1 MQDQVVVARDTDAVE
16 TMRPQDPIITLKLNS
31 RLPLVLLTVFLFQ
44 HLVSPSRVWIYLIS
58 GLGGLL
64 VISYL
69 WSREMAERVRA
80 SRELRYTWIQVGDL
94 LEEQF
99 AVVNYSSLPVL
110 WAEINDG
117 SDVPGYSI
125 SRVETIPS
133 NSERTWTTHGHC
145 RQRGLFTL
153 GPWEVRMGDPFGLFR
168 AVLQYP
174 EFETLLVY
182 PPVANLPPIQ
192 LPEGTTSGSI
202 RSHVRSLHVTTNAA
216 GIRDYV
222 AGDSFHHIHWPS
234 TARRQA
240 MMSKEFDQEPSGDL
254 WIVLDLDEGVQAGQG
269 EESTEEYGVIL
280 AASLADRV
288 LRENRAVGLV
298 AHGEERVFIPL
309 GKGRGHL
316 WRILRGLAHAA
327 TAHNGSLADTL
338 EEEKQNLRRGTTAL
352 VITPSTDPVWAGEL
366 LALSQRGIATTTI
379 LLDAASFG
387 TAPEDDRRTLA
398 MRAMLADQGIP
409 THIVAQGYPF
419 QIRLQQPAGRW
430 EFKVLGTGRAVA
442 VRQPHRT
449 GGVAS

>member
-1 MQDQVVVARDTDAVE
+1 
-16 TMRPQDPIITLKLNS
+16 MRPQEPVVTLKLNS

-44 HLVSPSRVWIYLIS
+44 HLVSPSRVWIYLIT

-69 WSREMAERVRA
+69 WAREMAERVRA
-80 SRELRYTWIQVGDL
+80 FRELRYTWIQVGDL

-99 AVVNYSSLPVL
+99 AVANYSFLPVL

-125 SRVETIPS
+125 GRVETIPA
-133 NSERTWTTHGHC
+133 NSERTWTTQGHC

-192 LPEGTTSGSI
+192 LPEGTTTGSI
-202 RSHVRSLHVTTNAA
+202 RSHVRALQVTTNAA
-216 GIRDYV
+216 GIRDYA
-222 AGDSFHHIHWPS
+222 AGDTFRRIHWRS
-234 TARRQA
+234 TARRQK
-240 MMSKEFDQEPSGDL
+240 MMSKQFDQEPSGDL
-254 WIVLDLDEGVQAGQG
+254 WIILDMDEGVQAGEG

-298 AHGEERVFIPL
+298 AHGVERVFIPL

-316 WRILRGLAHAA
+316 WRILRGLAHVT

-338 EEEKQNLRRGTTAL
+338 EEEKRNLRRGTTAL
-352 VITPSTDPVWAGEL
+352 VITPSTDPGWAGEL
-366 LALSQRGIATTTI
+366 LALSQRGIATTAV
-379 LLDAASFG
+379 LLDAASFNSG
-387 TAPEDDRRTLA
+387 AQRKGRTLA
-398 MRAMLADQGIP
+398 MRALLADQGIP

-430 EFKVLGTGRAVA
+430 EFKVLGTGRAIA
-442 VRQPHRT
+442 VRRPHRRGSVGT
-449 GGVAS
+449 